1 MSLLDLFKKKTI
13 NIFIEDATKKKLE
26 INKGGVDYVLSR
38 SLYSSIP
45 TADGS
50 YADYMYGNYAIK
62 SYIDT
67 LAGFIGCPTVFSKDN
82 NFTNDT
88 NDFLKNNES
97 VFINLYKTA
106 MIDGMCYVWLKIEKD
121 ANGKAELKIKIVPRD
136 SVIQDECIKNKDGSF
151 KRFVMETKEVWKTL
165 SKKDGEKEEKTS
177 IIKITCEP
185 HLEKWEVLGELPPA
199 YSSKKEEWNTAVPFV
214 AIFPFYNNHLTFLND
229 GLPEVAP
236 LLPYIKKYNQILRM
250 IDIHLGNI
258 LDPKLKLKL
267 KSPSG
272 FLKSSMGI
280 KEGDYAKIESGEYK
294 PDVTQFK
301 VAILQDKED
310 DVGFISQND
319 NINSAINVLNLI
331 HWIIVELTMPEY
343 LYGTALNTT
352 NASVK
357 EQSPVWIKKIE
368 GRRAEYTQ
376 FFRWLINSYYYF
388 SINLNGR
395 VKYESLEENR
405 INIIWQELES
415 KDDSEIMSALKTF
428 TESVIQLLDNG
439 LISAESAFNTLK
451 NYITIP
457 NEWEAEHEKAIE
469 YIKEK
474 AELEAM
480 KNNLKNG
487 SNSIFNGE

>member
-1 MSLLDLFKKKTI
+1 MGLLDLFKRKTI
-13 NIFIEDATKKKLE
+13 NIFLEGSSKNKLE
-26 INKGGVDYVLSR
+26 IGKGEVDYILSR

-67 LAGFIGCPTVFSKDN
+67 LAGFIGKPNIISKDDS
-82 NFTNDT
+82 FTNDV
-88 NDFLKNNES
+88 NNFLDINES

-106 MIDGMCYVWLKIEKD
+106 MIDGLAFAWLKIEKD
-121 ANGKAELKIKIVPRD
+121 IEGKAELKVKIIPRD
-136 SVIQDECIKNKDGSF
+136 SVIMDECIKNQDGSF
-151 KRFVMETKEVWKTL
+151 KRFVMQKKEVWNAK
-165 SKKDGEKEEKTS
+165 SKKDSQKEKKEST
-177 IIKITCEP
+177 IRITIEP
-185 HLEKWEVLGELPPA
+185 YLERWEVLGEIPPS
-199 YSSKKEEWNTAVPFV
+199 YTSKKEEWNTTAPFV
-214 AIFPFYNNHLTFLND
+214 SIFPFYNNYLTFLND
-229 GLPEVAP
+229 GLPEVSP

-267 KSPSG
+267 KSPSS
-272 FLKSSMGI
+272 FLKSSLGI
-280 KEGDYAKIESGEYK
+280 REGDYSKIESGEYK

-310 DVGFISQND
+310 DVGFINQND
-319 NINSAINVLNLI
+319 NIKSALDVLNLL

-368 GRRAEYTQ
+368 GRRAEYTH

-388 SINLNGR
+388 SNNLNGR
-395 VKYESLEENR
+395 AKYTSLEENR

-415 KDDSEIMSALKTF
+415 KDDTEIMNALKTF

-439 LISAESAFNTLK
+439 LISAKSAFNTLK

-457 NEWEAEHEKAIE
+457 TEWEAEHEKAIE
-469 YIKEK
+469 HIKEM

-480 KNNLKNG
+480 KNNLKNTG
-487 SNSIFNGE
+487 NSFVS